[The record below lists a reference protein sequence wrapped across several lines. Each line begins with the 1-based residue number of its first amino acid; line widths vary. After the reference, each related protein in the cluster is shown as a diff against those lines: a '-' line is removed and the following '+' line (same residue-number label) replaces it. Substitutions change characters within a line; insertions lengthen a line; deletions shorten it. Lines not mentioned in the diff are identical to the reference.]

1 MLVHVVS
8 DVHGNADALARA
20 ADGAEALLVLGDLL
34 DFVDYDEPTLGIL
47 AEILGP
53 DATVE
58 FARLRAEGGPGA
70 LGEYSRKLWA
80 DVDDPR
86 ALVDAAVHRRYEQ
99 MFAVLGGLDVP
110 VWLIPGNV
118 DVPAMWPEFL
128 AAYPRVRAVDGEVV
142 EIGEHRV
149 GFVGGVP
156 LPAGRQPRAGVFRAY
171 MREAGEYAAAVEA
184 LGAVDVAL
192 QPRPTRRRRTGLR
205 RRRPHPRTDLAGL
218 AGAHPS
224 APSPARA
231 LRPRPRA
238 AHGACPDRSHR
249 VRATW
254 GTSAGGGPPHGRP
267 LVTARVQPM

>member
-1 MLVHVVS
+1 MLIHVVS

-70 LGEYSRKLWA
+70 LGEYSRRLWA
-80 DVDDPR
+80 DVDDPA
-86 ALVDAAVHRRYEQ
+86 ALVDTAVHRRYEQ
-99 MFAVLGGLDVP
+99 MFGVLGALDVP

-128 AAYPRVRAVDGEVV
+128 AAYPQVRAVDGEVV

-156 LPAGRQPRAGVFRAY
+156 LPAGREPRAGVFRAY

-184 LGAVDVAL
+184 LGAVDVLCSHAPPAVAEL
-192 QPRPTRRRRTGLR
+192 AYDVVARTHEL
-205 RRRPHPRTDLAGL
+205 T
-218 AGAHPS
+218 
-224 APSPARA
+224 SPALLEHVRA
-231 LRPRPRA
+231 HRPRLA
-238 AHGACPDRSHR
+238 LFGHVHA
-249 VRATW
+249 
-254 GTSAGGGPPHGRP
+254 P
-267 LVTARVQPM
+267 LTARVRIGHTECVNVGHFRGRGTPYVVEY